1 VFQDGSVKTI
11 LTSSHKAPQAGR
23 HPAST
28 GRTKVLPA
36 PPLAPAHPSWPHAGQ
51 EVTRDRR
58 LPTYHG
64 EEFISTASASTISSL
79 LTFFPKCFSSFLQ
92 YLFAIGFPH
101 LFSLR
106 RSLSPALCTSIKVH
120 DSSGPSRTREDT
132 TDGALTL
139 FGGPLVDTSAP
150 PLPALATVLQI
161 TIRRP
166 LDRRLPV
173 WAFPASVART
183 KGILVSFFPPLND
196 MLKFSG

>member
-1 VFQDGSVKTI
+1 MFQDESVKTI
-11 LTSSHKAPQAGR
+11 LTGSHVAPRAATPPTFRRFNRSDFLRCLCGVTA
-23 HPAST
+23 PSGLT
-28 GRTKVLPA
+28 LS
-36 PPLAPAHPSWPHAGQ
+36 PPLRRSSGSAPS
-51 EVTRDRR
+51 
-58 LPTYHG
+58 
-64 EEFISTASASTISSL
+64 STIL
-79 LTFFPKCFSSFLQ
+79 LYRFLLNGFRSFNILSKLLFIFPSQ

-150 PLPALATVLQI
+150 PLSALATVLQI

-183 KGILVSFFPPLND
+183 KGILVSFF
-196 MLKFSG
+196 SSA

>member
-1 VFQDGSVKTI
+1 MFRSVFDVFFFQAEDGI
-11 LTSSHKAPQAGR
+11 
-23 HPAST
+23 
-28 GRTKVLPA
+28 
-36 PPLAPAHPSWPHAGQ
+36 
-51 EVTRDRR
+51 RDRDVTGVQCA
-58 LPTYHG
+58 LP
-64 EEFISTASASTISSL
+64 I
-79 LTFFPKCFSSFLQ
+79 FPSQ

-183 KGILVSFFPPLND
+183 KGILVSFF
-196 MLKFSG
+196 SSA